1 MENEIILTQL
11 RKNRTISIRAINND
25 DEWIPVKTED
35 KLNDIFYIP
44 PSLPTKI
51 IKKVVINSIVNK
63 IIKKIYAEILKGNT
77 NPKESI
83 NVYTK
88 LLM

>member
-1 MENEIILTQL
+1 MITN
-11 RKNRTISIRAINND
+11 NND
-25 DEWIPVKTED
+25 QAED
-35 KLNDIFYIP
+35 KLDDVFFMP